1 MELDRGQII
10 DLLNERD
17 PQVVS
22 QLFDEAYR
30 TKVENVGESVYLRGL
45 IEISN
50 ICRKNC
56 LYCGIRSDNSAV
68 VRYQL
73 SNDDVLGAA
82 KFALDAGY
90 GSIVIQGGERQD
102 KEFVK
107 NIKRLIKKIKR
118 LSRKNPLGITL
129 SLGEQPIE
137 VYEDWFDAGAHRY
150 LLRIETSNEE
160 LYNMIHP
167 SGDLHSFNSRVQALL
182 DLKYTGYQVGTGVM
196 IGLPFQTT
204 EHLADDLL
212 FFRDFD
218 IDMCGMGPYLEHSL
232 TPMWALRNNILPPEE
247 RLTLSLKMVALLRL
261 MMPDIN
267 IAATTAMQ
275 TLHPEGREMAVMAGA
290 NVIMPNMTIQDV
302 RANYQI
308 YENKPGIEDD
318 AAISKSKLEEF
329 LSKKSIPIGLN
340 QWGDSLHFINR

>member
-73 SNDDVLGAA
+73 SNEDVLGAA

-102 KEFVK
+102 KAFVK
-107 NIKRLIKKIKR
+107 DIKRLIKKIKR
-118 LSRKNPLGITL
+118 LSRKNPLVITL
-129 SLGEQPIE
+129 YLGEQPIE

-182 DLKYTGYQVGTGVM
+182 NLKYTGYQVGTGVM

-218 IDMCGMGPYLEHSL
+218 IDMCGMGPYLEHSQ

-275 TLHPEGREMAVMAGA
+275 TLHPEGREMAIMAGA
-290 NVIMPNMTIQDV
+290 NVIMPNMTIQNV

>member
-82 KFALDAGY
+82 KFALAAGY

-102 KEFVK
+102 KAFVK
-107 NIKRLIKKIKR
+107 DIKRLIKKIKR
-118 LSRKNPLGITL
+118 LSRENPLGITL

-182 DLKYTGYQVGTGVM
+182 NLKYTGYQVGTGVM

-218 IDMCGMGPYLEHSL
+218 IDMCGMGPYLEHSQ
-232 TPMWALRNNILPPEE
+232 TPMWSLRGTLLPPQE

-261 MMPDIN
+261 LMPDIN

-275 TLHPEGREMAVMAGA
+275 TLHPEGREMAIMAGA
-290 NVIMPNMTIQDV
+290 NVIMPNMTIQQV
-302 RANYQI
+302 RSSYQI

-318 AAISKSKLEEF
+318 AAISRTKLENF
-329 LSKKSIPIGLN
+329 LSEKNIPIGFN
-340 QWGDSLHFINR
+340 QWGDSLRFKNR

>member
-102 KEFVK
+102 KAFVK
-107 NIKRLIKKIKR
+107 DIKRLIKKIKR
-118 LSRKNPLGITL
+118 LSRENPLGITL

-150 LLRIETSNEE
+150 LLRIESSNEE

-167 SGDLHSFNSRVQALL
+167 SGNLHSFNSRVRALL
-182 DLKYTGYQVGTGVM
+182 NLKYTGYQVGTGVM
-196 IGLPFQTT
+196 IGLPFQTA

-218 IDMCGMGPYLEHSL
+218 IDMCGMGPYLEHSQ

-275 TLHPEGREMAVMAGA
+275 TLHPEGREMAIMAGA

-329 LSKKSIPIGLN
+329 LSQKNIPIGLN
-340 QWGDSLHFINR
+340 QWGDSPRFRNR

>member
-73 SNDDVLGAA
+73 SKDDVIGAA

-102 KEFVK
+102 KAFVK
-107 NIKRLIKKIKR
+107 DIKRLIKKIKR
-118 LSRKNPLGITL
+118 LSRENPLGITL

-150 LLRIETSNEE
+150 LLRIESSNEE

-182 DLKYTGYQVGTGVM
+182 NLKYTGYQVGTGVM
-196 IGLPFQTT
+196 IGLPFQTA

-218 IDMCGMGPYLEHSL
+218 IDMCGMGPYLEHSQ

-275 TLHPEGREMAVMAGA
+275 TLHPEGREMAIMAGA

-318 AAISKSKLEEF
+318 AAISKSKLEHF
-329 LSKKSIPIGLN
+329 LEKKNIPIGLN
-340 QWGDSLHFINR
+340 QWGDSLRFRNR

>member
-1 MELDRGQII
+1 MELDRSQIVE
-10 DLLNERD
+10 LLNERD
-17 PQVVS
+17 PQVIS
-22 QLFDEAYR
+22 QLFEEAYR
-30 TKVENVGESVYLRGL
+30 TKVENLGESVYLRGL
-45 IEISN
+45 VEISN

-102 KEFVK
+102 KAFAK
-107 NIKRLIKKIKR
+107 DIKRLIKKIKR
-118 LSRKNPLGITL
+118 LSRENPLGITL
-129 SLGEQPIE
+129 SLGEQPFE
-137 VYEDWFDAGAHRY
+137 VYEEWFDAGAHRY
-150 LLRIETSNEE
+150 LLRIETSNKE

-167 SGDLHSFNSRVQALL
+167 SGDLHSFDSRVRALI
-182 DLKYTGYQVGTGVM
+182 DLRYVGYQVGTGVM
-196 IGLPFQTT
+196 IGLPFQTA
-204 EHLADDLL
+204 EHLADDLI

-218 IDMCGMGPYLEHSL
+218 IDMCGMGPYIEHSQ

-275 TLHPEGREMAVMAGA
+275 TLHPEGREMAIMAGA
-290 NVIMPNMTIQDV
+290 NVIMPNMTIKDV
-302 RANYQI
+302 RANFQI

-329 LSKKSIPIGLN
+329 LSQKNIPIGLN
-340 QWGDSLHFINR
+340 QWGDSPRFRNR

>member
-102 KEFVK
+102 KAFVK
-107 NIKRLIKKIKR
+107 DIKRLIKKIKR
-118 LSRKNPLGITL
+118 LSRENSLGITL

-150 LLRIETSNEE
+150 LLRIESSNEE

-167 SGDLHSFNSRVQALL
+167 SGDLHSFNSRVRALL
-182 DLKYTGYQVGTGVM
+182 DLKFTGYQVGTGVM

-218 IDMCGMGPYLEHSL
+218 IDMCGMGPYLEHSQ

>member
-1 MELDRGQII
+1 MELDRSYIVE
-10 DLLNERD
+10 LLNERD

-22 QLFDEAYR
+22 QLYDAAYR
-30 TKVENVGESVYLRGL
+30 TKVDSVGENVYLRGL

-50 ICRKNC
+50 ICHKNC
-56 LYCGIRSDNSAV
+56 LYCGIRSGNRSV
-68 VRYQL
+68 ERYQL
-73 SNDDVLGAA
+73 SKDEVLEAA
-82 KFALDAGY
+82 KFAHEAGY

-102 KEFVK
+102 KSFVK
-107 NIKRLIKKIKR
+107 DIKKLIRKIKR

-129 SLGEQPIE
+129 SLGEQPFE
-137 VYEDWFDAGAHRY
+137 VYEEWFDAGAHRY
-150 LLRIETSNEE
+150 LLRIETSNEQ

-167 SGDLHSFNSRVQALL
+167 SDENHSFNSRMRALI
-182 DLKYTGYQVGTGVM
+182 DLKLAGYQVGTGVM
-196 IGLPFQTT
+196 IGLPFQTA

-218 IDMCGMGPYLEHSL
+218 IDMCGMGPYIEHSQ
-232 TPMWALRNNILPPEE
+232 TPMWPLRNNILPPEE

-275 TLHPEGREMAVMAGA
+275 TLHPEGREMAIMAGA
-290 NVIMPNMTIQDV
+290 NVIMPNMTLQQV
-302 RANYQI
+302 RKEYQI

-318 AAISKSKLEEF
+318 AAISKSKIEQF
-329 LSKKSIPIGLN
+329 LTQKNIPIGWN
-340 QWGDSLHFINR
+340 QWGDSLHYSNR

>member
-1 MELDRGQII
+1 MELDRGKIV
-10 DLLNERD
+10 DLLNEKD
-17 PQVVS
+17 PLVIS
-22 QLFDEAYR
+22 RLFDEAYR

-182 DLKYTGYQVGTGVM
+182 NLKYIGYQVGTGVM

-218 IDMCGMGPYLEHSL
+218 IDMCGMGPYLEHSQ